1 MKIVIFKLLALV
13 IGIKISQIFAIG
25 AVQSIA
31 VCLLLGHLLDVIAS
45 QKANEIRHK
54 LLQKKANDA
63 FLKKYI
69 IGDFFKILA
78 KLCTVDGEIN
88 QKEIDRANFIAKDVF
103 KLNNYQIKKAIRN
116 VSKKANFSI
125 EKKATAFYK
134 ANHLNQNFLNTCYK
148 IACDL
153 ANADGRVSI
162 EEKQLLDQ
170 LARIWRIDINQ
181 SQDNSQYNSQ
191 QNSQQSYKQSSDSLN
206 QRTEVNEP
214 YKILGCNKNDSDQE
228 IKKKYRQLVCKYHP
242 DKILAKDLPEEFI
255 TFANQKFQSIQEAYE
270 EVMSMRA

>member
-1 MKIVIFKLLALV
+1 MKIVIFKLLGLV
-13 IGIKISQIFAIG
+13 LGIKISQLLNVG
-25 AVQSIA
+25 AVQSVV
-31 VCLLLGHLLDVIAS
+31 VCLILGHILDIIAS
-45 QKANEIRHK
+45 QKANEIRQK

-103 KLNNYQIKKAIRN
+103 KLNNYQIKKAIKN

-125 EKKATAFYK
+125 EKKATIFYK

-148 IACDL
+148 IACDI
-153 ANADGRVSI
+153 AKADGRVSV
-162 EEKQLLDQ
+162 EEKQLLAQ
-170 LARIWRIDINQ
+170 LASIWKIDNTR
-181 SQDNSQYNSQ
+181 SNTSG
-191 QNSQQSYKQSSDSLN
+191 QNSQNNSQNSSQLN
-206 QRTEVNEP
+206 QNIEVNDS
-214 YKILGCNKNDSDQE
+214 YKILGCSKNDSDQE
-228 IKKKYRQLVCKYHP
+228 IKKKYRQLVSKYHP
-242 DKILAKDLPEEFI
+242 DKIQAKDLPEEFI

-270 EVMSMRA
+270 EVMNLRA